1 MKKYFL
7 LGSLLMMATVAS
19 ATTLSAAEDAA
30 QVKNAP
36 STPSTANTKED
47 VDTLSMRK
55 LQEVQVV
62 STRALKNAPIAY
74 SSLSK
79 REIDEITHGKD
90 IPFLL
95 SLSIILKTT

>member
-36 STPSTANTKED
+36 SAPSAVSPGKVKED

-55 LQEVQVV
+55 LQQ
-62 STRALKNAPIAY
+62 L
-74 SSLSK
+74 
-79 REIDEITHGKD
+79 
-90 IPFLL
+90 
-95 SLSIILKTT
+95 